1 MIYHHQINKRICVLF
16 STILLFVNTIVAQ
29 QWVVDEIAEENE
41 GGPFSGIVGAL
52 LLIGLIWL
60 LGHLFG
66 GKKEEKPNN
75 RSYEAKTPAD
85 SYSDER
91 DDDLDISYINDDIDD
106 ELNISYSAPSSYSY
120 TPPQN
125 SVKTPPVK
133 KTVPL
138 NKSSMSE
145 EEYKNKCIEIYG
157 DYAENTYGL
166 VLIKED
172 GEYRQISYPDKRYEI
187 LSSYIYSFKR
197 ERHATVCLIGNGE
210 QLKYYIE
217 YSKEC
222 KLFPE
227 AKPMETHGKLE
238 KEYYGERIAMMMAYY
253 DEHLKR
259 YPIYS
264 SHAHSLRDFCLSLGW
279 DLAIYI
285 HRYINQPMEWQ
296 VYHDLKEM
304 LLRKMTKDEYLEYR
318 SKADYITDRGKE
330 GCFDG
335 WGKRIGDNYGQA
347 SEELKRREVI
357 TYEQAIAEVK
367 QMEWHL

>member
-1 MIYHHQINKRICVLF
+1 MNYHCHFKKRLFVLF
-16 STILLFVNTIVAQ
+16 CTVILFVNTVLAQ

-41 GGPFSGIVGAL
+41 GGPFSGILGAI

-60 LGHLFG
+60 LGRLFG
-66 GKKEEKPNN
+66 DNKEDKSKRQTCE
-75 RSYEAKTPAD
+75 SESPAD
-85 SYSDER
+85 SFYDER
-91 DDDLDISYINDDIDD
+91 DDDFDLSNVNDDIDD
-106 ELNISYSAPSSYSY
+106 EFTTSYSTPSAKAY
-120 TPPQN
+120 TPIQN
-125 SVKTPPVK
+125 PVMPPSVE
-133 KTVPL
+133 KTVSQ
-138 NKSSMSE
+138 NDSTMSE
-145 EEYKNKCIEIYG
+145 EEFKNRCIDIYG

-166 VLIKED
+166 VLLKED

-187 LSSYIYSFKR
+187 LSSYIYRFKR

-227 AKPMETHGKLE
+227 AKPMESHGKLE

-253 DEHLKR
+253 DEHLKQ

-279 DLAIYI
+279 DLAMYI
-285 HRYINQPMEWQ
+285 HRYINQPMDWQ

-304 LLRKMTKDEYLEYR
+304 VLRNMTKDEYLEYR
-318 SKADYITDRGKE
+318 SKADYISDRGKE

-335 WGKRIGDNYGQA
+335 WGNRIGDNYGQA
-347 SEELKRREVI
+347 REEFRKREVF
-357 TYEQAIAEVK
+357 TFEQAIEEVK
-367 QMEWHL
+367 QIEWHL